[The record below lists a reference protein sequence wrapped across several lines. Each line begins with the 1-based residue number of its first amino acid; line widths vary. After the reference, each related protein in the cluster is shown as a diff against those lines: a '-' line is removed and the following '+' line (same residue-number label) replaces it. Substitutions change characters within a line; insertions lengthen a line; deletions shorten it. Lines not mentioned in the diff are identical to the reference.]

1 MVRALNENSRD
12 VMIQNISERTDLIRK
27 LSKLQVARDSTQ
39 KNKIVNEVDG
49 LNRPIDRVA
58 RKE

>member
-12 VMIQNISERTDLIRK
+12 VMIQNISERTDLRK

-49 LNRPIDRVA
+49 L
-58 RKE
+58 